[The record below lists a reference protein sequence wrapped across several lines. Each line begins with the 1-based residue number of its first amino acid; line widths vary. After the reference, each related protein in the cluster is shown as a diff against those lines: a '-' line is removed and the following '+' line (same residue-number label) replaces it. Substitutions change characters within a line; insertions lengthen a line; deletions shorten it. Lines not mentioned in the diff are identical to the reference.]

1 MDTVENKPSQ
11 MILEKKY
18 VGTLDQDDDCLINF
32 DDPKPDGIFSSILET
47 ISNISKVVDIFYIKS
62 KNIMAQAKLMR
73 LHLYV
78 KISDPTLAEE
88 KNSLK
93 THHSLVY

>member
-1 MDTVENKPSQ
+1 MDTVEKKLSQ
-11 MILEKKY
+11 MILEKKFA
-18 VGTLDQDDDCLINF
+18 GTLDQGAGCLIIF
-32 DDPKPDGIFSSILET
+32 DDPKPDGIFSSTLET
-47 ISNISKVVDIFYIKS
+47 ISNISKVVDSFYIKS
-62 KNIMAQAKLMR
+62 EKIMAQAKLMS
-73 LHLYV
+73 LDLYV